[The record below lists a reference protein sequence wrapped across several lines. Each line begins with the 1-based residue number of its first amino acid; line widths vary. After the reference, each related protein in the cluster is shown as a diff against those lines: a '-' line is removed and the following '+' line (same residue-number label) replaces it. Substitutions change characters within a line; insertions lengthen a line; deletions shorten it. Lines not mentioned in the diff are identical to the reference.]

1 MNELSAT
8 DSNHSIQLSHIFDAK
23 KATLLGVIIVI
34 FLFFTISAPN
44 FLTAQN
50 LMFVILKV
58 STIIIVATA
67 ATLLM
72 VTGKPK
78 VW

>member
-1 MNELSAT
+1 MIEQSAVQP
-8 DSNHSIQLSHIFDAK
+8 NQSIRISRLLDAQ
-23 KATLLGVIIVI
+23 KATLTGVIVAI
-34 FLFFTISAPN
+34 FIFFTIFAPN

-72 VTGKPK
+72 ITG
-78 VW
+78 